1 MEVFL
6 LWMDDLD
13 DAAVAFWTLL
23 PRVVGFLSALG
34 FFIATGFACLR
45 LPELAAPSLALLLVA
60 TLLYRARRRAAPDRL
75 LPNA

>member
-13 DAAVAFWTLL
+13 DAVVALWALL
-23 PRVVGFLSALG
+23 PRALG
-34 FFIATGFACLR
+34 CLAAVVVFIATGIACLR
-45 LPELAAPSLALLLVA
+45 LPALAVPSVALLLLA
-60 TLLYRARRRAAPDRL
+60 TLLYRVRRPPAHVGL

>member
-13 DAAVAFWTLL
+13 DAAVALWTLL
-23 PRVVGFLSALG
+23 PRALG
-34 FFIATGFACLR
+34 FLAALGGFIATGFACLR
-45 LPELAAPSLALLLVA
+45 LPALAVPSLALLLLA
-60 TLLYRARRRAAPDRL
+60 TLLYRARRPPAHDGL

>member
-13 DAAVAFWTLL
+13 DAAVALWTLL
-23 PRVVGFLSALG
+23 PRALG
-34 FFIATGFACLR
+34 FLAALGVFIATVFACLR
-45 LPELAAPSLALLLVA
+45 LPALAAPSLALLLVA
-60 TLLYRARRRAAPDRL
+60 TLLHRARRPSPEDGL

>member
-13 DAAVAFWTLL
+13 DAVVALWTLL
-23 PRVVGFLSALG
+23 PRVLGFLAASAMLV
-34 FFIATGFACLR
+34 ATGFACLR
-45 LPELAAPSLALLLVA
+45 LPALAAPSLALLLVA
-60 TLLYRARRRAAPDRL
+60 SLLQRSRRPAAMPGL